1 MSGDFFALFFVFS
14 GLLKEKRVPV
24 SPKQFELDWFVML
37 AGKTACGASVIATFQ
52 AGYSG
57 SAAG

>member
-1 MSGDFFALFFVFS
+1 MSI
-14 GLLKEKRVPV
+14 
-24 SPKQFELDWFVML
+24 SPKQFELDWPVRL
-37 AGKTACGASVIATFQ
+37 AGKTACGASVIAIFQ

>member
-1 MSGDFFALFFVFS
+1 VSGDFFALFFVFS
-14 GLLKEKRVPV
+14 GPFKEKRVPV

-37 AGKTACGASVIATFQ
+37 AGKAACGASVIAIFQ